1 MKIKCNMKLDF
12 KDKEKAKKIYK
23 SVEVD
28 NYQFVDS
35 NIDKERIIAEINSSS
50 LSSIIHTLND
60 FLSCIS
66 VAEKILDK
74 N

>member
-1 MKIKCNMKLDF
+1 MEIKCNMKLDF

-28 NYQFVDS
+28 NYHFVES
-35 NIDKERIIAEINSSS
+35 NKKKDRIFAEIKSSS
-50 LSSIIHTLND
+50 LSSILHTLND